1 MNVTASSSST
11 FFECE
16 SLSIHNQQTVAI
28 EITIPAMCLTT
39 AGPVTSLHCLVTL
52 RKPSYL
58 FALAFAQSTASWA
71 GIRAGRWAQHC
82 SALHPFV
89 TYALCSLYNAGS
101 AWGCLGRG
109 KSPATVTGK
118 KNPRPLRRNT
128 LQLTMLNNRKHQRKG
143 CGFSFDPAS
152 ASFQILPGLAAGAS
166 LPLGF
171 TDKHLQPDQLFIS
184 KDNQRRKS
192 RALLYYPCLIPQ
204 LYS

>member
-39 AGPVTSLHCLVTL
+39 AGLVTSLHCLVTL

-109 KSPATVTGK
+109 KSPATVTWK
-118 KNPRPLRRNT
+118 KKPQTPQEKHSAANQAKQQKAPKERMW
-128 LQLTMLNNRKHQRKG
+128 LQFWSCLCVIPDSPWVSSG
-143 CGFSFDPAS
+143 CFPPIGIYRQTS
-152 ASFQILPGLAAGAS
+152 AARSIIYLE
-166 LPLGF
+166 
-171 TDKHLQPDQLFIS
+171 
-184 KDNQRRKS
+184 R
-192 RALLYYPCLIPQ
+192 
-204 LYS
+204 